1 VNPSIR
7 GAAAR
12 ILKSVRDTYG
22 RPLTRVPAR
31 EADFPHL
38 DLRMYRHMH
47 ETLRAQGFALLCDY
61 AVREINE
68 SPSTLLAPTMIRAW
82 TAREGGMVASCM
94 VASYYQRRPR
104 WSRLGA
110 KLLTGLKNGRW
121 IDAPAMSVKAARV
134 RHCVEFA
141 TELEDGS
148 FVSTSNA
155 ESAES
160 IGMPAQLDRKF
171 HPFGT
176 PVPTLLEDHR
186 ARVAAASARRDGAT
200 PRPVHNVEE
209 LNAQLARE
217 NAVKNAHRAAI
228 GWVTHGELLKLSGGK
243 SELADAIYA
252 EIRTL
257 LREETQA
264 AGGPA

>member
-1 VNPSIR
+1 VNPSVR
-7 GAAAR
+7 AAAAR
-12 ILKSVRDTYG
+12 ILKSMRDTYG
-22 RPLTRVPAR
+22 QALTRVPAR
-31 EADFPHL
+31 EADYAHL
-38 DLRMYRHMH
+38 DLRMYGRMDRA
-47 ETLRAQGFALLCDY
+47 LRAQGFAPLCDY

-68 SPSTLLAPTMIRAW
+68 SPTSLLAPTMIRAW
-82 TAREGGMVASCM
+82 TASEAGM
-94 VASYYQRRPR
+94 VASYYQRRVRWPR
-104 WSRLGA
+104 
-110 KLLTGLKNGRW
+110 LLRQLIKGLKNGRW
-121 IDAPAMSVKAARV
+121 IDAPMMSVKAARV

-141 TELEDGS
+141 SELADGS
-148 FVSTSNA
+148 FVNTSNA

-176 PVPTLLEDHR
+176 PVQAVLEDHR
-186 ARVAAASARRDGAT
+186 ARVAAASGRRGGAR
-200 PRPVHNVEE
+200 PRPVRGIEE

-217 NAVKNAHRAAI
+217 NAMKNAHRAAI
-228 GWVTHGELLKLSGGK
+228 GWVTRGELLKLSGGK

>member
-22 RPLTRVPAR
+22 RPLTRVPAS

-47 ETLRAQGFALLCDY
+47 ETLQAQGFALLCDY

-82 TAREGGMVASCM
+82 TAPEGGM

-110 KLLTGLKNGRW
+110 KLLTGLRNGRW

-134 RHCVEFA
+134 RHCVELA
-141 TELEDGS
+141 TELEDGG

-176 PVPTLLEDHR
+176 PVPTLLKDHR
-186 ARVAAASARRDGAT
+186 ARVAAASARCGAM
-200 PRPVHNVEE
+200 PRPVHDVEE

-264 AGGPA
+264 AGGLA